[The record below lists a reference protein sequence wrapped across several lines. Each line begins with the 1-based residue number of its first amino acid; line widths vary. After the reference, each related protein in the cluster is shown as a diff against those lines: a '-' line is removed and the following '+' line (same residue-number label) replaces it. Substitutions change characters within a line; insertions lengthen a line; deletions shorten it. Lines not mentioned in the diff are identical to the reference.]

1 MPRLALDA
9 IDLKILRILR
19 DNGRITNVALAE
31 RVGISPPPCL
41 RRVRALEQ
49 AGYVHGYHA
58 ELDPDLIGYE
68 VTAFCHVGLVSQA
81 EADLKSYEELVR
93 SWPNVRECHMLMGED
108 DFILKVMAPS
118 VEELNAFIISH
129 LTSAPNVKNV
139 KTAICI
145 RRSDRKPSVPVPTA

>member
-19 DNGRITNVALAE
+19 DDGRITNVALAE

-41 RRVRALEQ
+41 RRVRALEE
-49 AGYVHGYHA
+49 AGYIHGYHA

-81 EADLKSYEELVR
+81 EADLKSYEALVR
-93 SWPNVRECHMLMGED
+93 SWPNVRVCHMLMGED
-108 DFILKVMAPS
+108 DFIL
-118 VEELNAFIISH
+118 
-129 LTSAPNVKNV
+129 
-139 KTAICI
+139 
-145 RRSDRKPSVPVPTA
+145 